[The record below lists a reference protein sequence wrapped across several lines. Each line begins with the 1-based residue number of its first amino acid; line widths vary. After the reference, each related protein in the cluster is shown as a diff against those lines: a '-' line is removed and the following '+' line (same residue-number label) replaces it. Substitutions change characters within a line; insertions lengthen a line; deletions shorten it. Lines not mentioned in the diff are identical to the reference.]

1 MLTAFDIQVI
11 GLDIKIWDREAEIKG
26 SLITSARPLKRLPID
41 CSGLFDFAVWFCS
54 IQRDH
59 NFGLTWYLLY
69 IRALYKDNTGN
80 IFFGLWTMHNHHP
93 TDNLLKF
100 HEVP

>member
-26 SLITSARPLKRLPID
+26 SLITSAKPLKRLPID
-41 CSGLFDFAVWFCS
+41 CSGLFDFPVLL
-54 IQRDH
+54 
-59 NFGLTWYLLY
+59 FGLTWYLLY
-69 IRALYKDNTGN
+69 MRALYKHNTGN

-93 TDNLLKF
+93 TENLLKF